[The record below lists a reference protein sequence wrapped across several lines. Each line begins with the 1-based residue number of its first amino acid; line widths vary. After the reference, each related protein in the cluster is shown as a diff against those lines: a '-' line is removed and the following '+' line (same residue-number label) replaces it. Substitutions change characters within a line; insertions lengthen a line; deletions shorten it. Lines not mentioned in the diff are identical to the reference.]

1 MIELL
6 QHYSIHEIFLFVVL
20 LALAFKSVVSFFEW
34 IQERLQKIF
43 NIRTRKLTEKE
54 HLNRRIEQAENFM
67 GELREHQKVNDE
79 TLQGLSKKIDALVQS
94 DRDDIKAY
102 ITKEHH
108 KFCYDKGWID
118 DFSLDCLEK
127 RFKHYEDEGGNSFI
141 CGFMEE
147 LRALPKQRPKR
158 GG

>member
-1 MIELL
+1 MLELL
-6 QHYSIHEIFLFVVL
+6 QHYSIPEIFLFIVL

-34 IQERLQKIF
+34 LEERIKKAF
-43 NIRTRKLTEKE
+43 NIKFRKMSEKE
-54 HLNRRIEQAENFM
+54 KINKRIEDGENFM
-67 GELREHQKVNDE
+67 TQLREHQKHNDE
-79 TLQGLSKKIDALVQS
+79 ALHNLSKKIDILVES

-127 RFKHYEDEGGNSFI
+127 RFKHYADEGGNSFI
-141 CGFMEE
+141 GGFMQE
-147 LRALPKQRPKR
+147 LRALPKRPPQS
-158 GG
+158 